1 MQECLLRLGSRVY
14 NSELSAQKTFQ
25 QFSLALNQLLE
36 ELSTVVSM
44 CLGIYEVNK

>member
-25 QFSLALNQLLE
+25 FSLALNQLPE